1 MDKDEIKRIVGNVL
15 DGILDGFVLLVEIVD
30 CMDDLSPSEKEWA
43 KENLTISVQFAE
55 SE

>member
-1 MDKDEIKRIVGNVL
+1 MDKDEIKRIVGKGL
-15 DGILDGFVLLVEIVD
+15 DGLLDGFGLFEIVD
-30 CMDDLSPSEKEWA
+30 CMDDLSHSEKEWA